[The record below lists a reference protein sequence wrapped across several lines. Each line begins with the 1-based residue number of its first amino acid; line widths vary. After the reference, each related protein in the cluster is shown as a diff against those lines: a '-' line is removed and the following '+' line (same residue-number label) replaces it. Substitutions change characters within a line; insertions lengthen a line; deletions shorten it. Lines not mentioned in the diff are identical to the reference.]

1 MKKLSILMLGLLGMM
16 SASCDDA
23 PEAPKPQENPQEPIF
38 AVGDITSATD
48 GVLASATVLDLES
61 YREKS
66 GIPVMKAPETKNLP
80 EGAVVSYKVQ
90 LCAAQDFSGKIMT
103 LDTKVADD
111 GAYTVDPFEWDAAH
125 VALFGKSPKVKTAYY
140 RVPVYVVLDGS
151 NYRYDS
157 DSYYAAS
164 GTIEETCMDQGFVI
178 ENAYYFIGNLTDWAL
193 ATTYPFVHQSD
204 KDVYDDPVFVAT
216 FKVPQAV
223 LDANGGGC
231 YWKIAPQSAID
242 SQEWTTV
249 VGPETDGD
257 TSLKGKLTDNNPQAG
272 KITEAGNYKMTI
284 NMESMEYTI
293 EKLLRPEY
301 LYTPGGANGWNQEN
315 SAWMQYDN
323 KNEKSKGYY
332 GLFPVTDAGFKVSLE
347 KKWNNATDYGA
358 ETEDPADE
366 GTFVLGE
373 GAKNIHPAAPGM
385 YWMSVQYDDEQ
396 GILKTYKM
404 TAITRVGIIGSFA
417 ASGWGSDVAMSAND
431 DMTVWTAEVELA
443 KNNEWKVR
451 FNNGWDIS
459 LGGEKNNMDHAI
471 LDGDNY
477 KVAED
482 GTYVI
487 TLTVQPGIPTITCV
501 KK

>member
-1 MKKLSILMLGLLGMM
+1 MLGVLGMFA
-16 SASCDDA
+16 ASCDDA
-23 PEAPKPQENPQEPIF
+23 PEAAKPQENPQGPILTD
-38 AVGDITSATD
+38 GDITSAID
-48 GVLASATVLDLES
+48 GVLAATNVVNLENYRQASA
-61 YREKS
+61 
-66 GIPVMKAPETKNLP
+66 IPVIKLVETKNLP
-80 EGAVVSYKVQ
+80 EGASVNYQVE
-90 LCAAQDFSGKIMT
+90 LCASEDFSGKVMT
-103 LDTKVADD
+103 LDTKIGADSV
-111 GAYTVDPFEWDAAH
+111 YTVDAYDWDAAH
-125 VALFGKSPKVKTAYY
+125 VSLFGKSPKVKTAYY
-140 RVPVYVVLDGS
+140 RVPVFVQVNNS
-151 NYRYDS
+151 NYRYVSNDF
-157 DSYYAAS
+157 YAAK

-216 FKVPQAV
+216 FKVPQEV

-315 SAWMQYDN
+315 SAWMQYDK
-323 KNEKSKGYY
+323 KNETSKGYY
-332 GLFPVTDAGFKVSLE
+332 GLFPVTAAGFKVCAE
-347 KKWNNATDYGA
+347 KNWDNATTYGA
-358 ETEDPADE
+358 ETGDPADE
-366 GTFVLGE
+366 GKFVLGE
-373 GAKNIHPAAPGM
+373 AGKDIHPAAPGM
-385 YWMSVQYDDEQ
+385 YWMSVQYDESL
-396 GILKTYKM
+396 GLLTTYKM
-404 TAITRVGIIGSFA
+404 TAITRVGVIGSFA
-417 ASGWGSDVAMSAND
+417 ASGWGSDVAMTAND

-459 LGGEKNNMDHAI
+459 LGGEKDNMDHAI

-477 KVAED
+477 KVEED